1 VQHTDS
7 PYLENVAEVT
17 AAAGRRGAAPIV
29 AEFIERRYGITDF
42 TSLVERHLPRHSSG
56 VTEGLLPRQIPMP
69 SVEAVT
75 IALLARTLDLS
86 PLYGAFTSDT
96 FTPGSV
102 DKSAAAKVRT
112 IDYVRSRSG
121 TFARHLRNDVITDL
135 PLADLNR
142 RVIADIRLA
151 DGGSLVEKHRA
162 DLERVVGAG
171 HYLDVTEFMHACLIG
186 ATTRPATCF
195 VRGENG
201 TVSELPTDSIDLSGA
216 QPGDVRPPS
225 GWYYPIMFALTLDR
239 LVMFES
245 YESARGSVSHIKGL
259 FEETSKLIAA
269 ETGLRPRI
277 VRIAPLDRDLT
288 AVNARIVADGAD
300 AFERLTE
307 RAALIARCHG
317 VGAPGVNPA
326 VLPLANAIAA
336 EVVRYGSA

>member
-1 VQHTDS
+1 MRQPDS
-7 PYLENVAEVT
+7 PYLETVADVT

-29 AEFIERRYGITDF
+29 AEFIERRYGIPDF
-42 TSLVERHLPRHSSG
+42 TSLVERHLPRHSPG

-75 IALLARTLDLS
+75 IALLARALDLS
-86 PLYGAFTSDT
+86 PLYGAFTGDT

-102 DKSAAAKVRT
+102 DKSAAAKVHT
-112 IDYVRSRSG
+112 IDYVRTRSG
-121 TFARHLRNDVITDL
+121 ALAQHRCNDVITEL

-142 RVIADIRLA
+142 RVIADLRLA
-151 DGGSLVEKHRA
+151 TGGSLVDKHRA
-162 DLERVVGAG
+162 DLERVVGSGRYVDATG
-171 HYLDVTEFMHACLIG
+171 LMHSCLIE
-186 ATTRPATCF
+186 ATNRPATCF
-195 VRGENG
+195 VRGKDG
-201 TVSELPTDSIDLSGA
+201 KVSEIPTDTIDFSGA
-216 QPGDVRPPS
+216 KPGDVRPPS

-245 YESARGSVSHIKGL
+245 YESARGSVSHIKSL
-259 FEETSKLIAA
+259 FEETSALVEA
-269 ETGLRPRI
+269 ETGLRPRV

-288 AVNARIVADGAD
+288 AVNARIVADGAH

-336 EVVRYGSA
+336 EVVRYGSE